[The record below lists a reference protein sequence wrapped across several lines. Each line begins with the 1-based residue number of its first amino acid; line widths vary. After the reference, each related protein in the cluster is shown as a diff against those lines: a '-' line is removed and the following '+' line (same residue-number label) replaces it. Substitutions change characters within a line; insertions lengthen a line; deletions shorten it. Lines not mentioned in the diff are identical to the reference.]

1 MSPCHSFLGEK
12 TPPAKKAGR
21 PGVPLWKGAVIS
33 VDDIIN
39 RLIDIDRQATQIVK
53 KAEEHLQASRQ
64 GITKE
69 RQAVQ
74 ETYDAQAQRRLEKIR
89 AQEQRLVKENEKAI
103 AQTYQ
108 AKREKLQKAY
118 ESGHIQWETQI
129 FNRCIGR

>member
-1 MSPCHSFLGEK
+1 M
-12 TPPAKKAGR
+12 
-21 PGVPLWKGAVIS
+21 
-33 VDDIIN
+33 DDIIN

-64 GITKE
+64 GISQE

-89 AQEQRLVKENEKAI
+89 AQEQRLVMENEKAI
-103 AQTYQ
+103 AQTYEV
-108 AKREKLQKAY
+108 KRQKLRQAY
-118 ESGHIQWETQI
+118 ESGHTQWETQI

>member
-1 MSPCHSFLGEK
+1 M
-12 TPPAKKAGR
+12 
-21 PGVPLWKGAVIS
+21 IS